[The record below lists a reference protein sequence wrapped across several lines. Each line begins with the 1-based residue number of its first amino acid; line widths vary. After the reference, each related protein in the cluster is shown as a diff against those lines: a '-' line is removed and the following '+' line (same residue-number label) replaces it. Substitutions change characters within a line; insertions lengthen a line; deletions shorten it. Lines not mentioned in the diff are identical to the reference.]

1 MDDIRISTVTPVYL
15 GEKYLDKLVHKLD
28 SLRVKLIDDNCNLI
42 LSESIFVVDGA
53 IDQSL
58 TVLKK
63 LELKIVKML
72 PYLMIS
78 KNSILNYK
86 LI

>member
-1 MDDIRISTVTPVYL
+1 MDDIRISTVTPVYS

-28 SLRVKLIDDNCNLI
+28 ALRVKLIDDNCHLI

-63 LELKIVKML
+63 LELK
-72 PYLMIS
+72 
-78 KNSILNYK
+78 NYHQS
-86 LI
+86 LQQPAMS